1 MSKTVRM
8 SQGAKFR
15 AAINNND
22 PLQIVGTINAYSAMM
37 AEKVGHQSIYLSGG
51 GVANASY
58 GLPDLGMT
66 SLNDV
71 LADARRITA
80 ASELPLLVD
89 IDTGWGGAFNLSL
102 IHI

>member
-37 AEKVGHQSIYLSGG
+37 AEKLVI
-51 GVANASY
+51 
-58 GLPDLGMT
+58 
-66 SLNDV
+66 SLFTF
-71 LADARRITA
+71 LAAG
-80 ASELPLLVD
+80 S
-89 IDTGWGGAFNLSL
+89 
-102 IHI
+102 